1 VKRRLQQ
8 ACHEIEEVKSA
19 SSVRSDMAYAIASF
33 SNSYA
38 RLPEHFFARV
48 DPTPVAKPQ
57 LIVLNRPLAQ
67 DLGLDVD
74 AIDGEA
80 LGQIFGG
87 NIIPPGAEPISMA
100 YAGHQ
105 FGTFVPQLGDGR
117 AILLGEVFD
126 RCGVRRDIQLKGAGR
141 TPFSRRGD
149 GRAALG
155 PVLREYL
162 VSEAMHALGIA
173 ATRALAAV
181 TTGER
186 VFRDT
191 PLPGAILTRVA
202 ASHIRVGTFQYFAA
216 REDHE
221 AVRRLSD
228 YVLDRHYPDAKDA
241 EQPYLALLEVVARR
255 QAALV
260 ARWMQVG
267 FVHGVMNTDNMAVSG
282 ETIDFGPCAFIE
294 AYDPAAVF
302 SSIDELGRYAFGNQ
316 ARAAQWNIARFA
328 ETLLPLI
335 DPDPERAIELAQA
348 VIAAFPTW
356 YESEWIVGM
365 RSKLGLSFAQDGD
378 VELIVGLL
386 DAMEANQADF
396 TLTFRRICDAAA
408 DEDDAGPRA
417 LFADPGAY
425 DRWAVLW
432 RNRLRSEPDSPAQRA
447 QAMCRV
453 NPAVIPRNHR
463 VQRAL
468 SAAVERE
475 DFAPFF
481 ELLAVLSRPYEEQ
494 GAYRE
499 YAAPAR
505 SDERVLQ
512 TFCGT

>member
-1 VKRRLQQ
+1 
-8 ACHEIEEVKSA
+8 
-19 SSVRSDMAYAIASF
+19 MAYAIASF
-33 SNSYA
+33 SNSYC
-38 RLPEHFFARV
+38 RLPEHFFARL
-48 DPTPVAKPQ
+48 DPTPVAKPR

-67 DLGLDVD
+67 DLGLDID
-74 AIDGEA
+74 AVDGEA
-80 LGQIFGG
+80 LAQIFGG
-87 NIIPPGAEPISMA
+87 NTIPSGAEPISTV

-105 FGTFVPQLGDGR
+105 FGGFVPQLGDGR
-117 AILLGEVFD
+117 AILLGEVVD

-162 VSEAMHALGIA
+162 VSEAMHALGIPT
-173 ATRALAAV
+173 TRALAAV

-186 VFRDT
+186 VFRET

-202 ASHIRVGTFQYFAA
+202 ASHIRVGTFEYFAA
-216 REDHE
+216 RGDGE
-221 AVRRLSD
+221 AIRRLAD
-228 YVLDRHYPDAKDA
+228 HVLDRHYPGAKDA
-241 EQPYLALLEVVARR
+241 ERPYLALLQAVARR

-294 AYDPAAVF
+294 EYDPAAVF

-316 ARAAQWNIARFA
+316 ARAAQWNIAQLA
-328 ETLLPLI
+328 QVLLALI

-348 VIAAFPTW
+348 VITAFPTW
-356 YESEWIVGM
+356 YESDWIAGM
-365 RSKLGLSFAQDGD
+365 RSKLGLGLAQDGD
-378 VELIVGLL
+378 PELIAALL
-386 DAMEANQADF
+386 DAMHANQADF
-396 TLTFRRICDAAA
+396 TLTFRRLCDAAA
-408 DEDDAGPRA
+408 DGDDAGPRA
-417 LFADPGAY
+417 LFDDPGAY
-425 DRWAVLW
+425 DRWAALW
-432 RNRLRSEPDSPAQRA
+432 RSRLQREPGSPAQRA
-447 QAMCRV
+447 QAMRRV

-463 VQRAL
+463 VQQAL

-475 DFAPFF
+475 DFAPFL
-481 ELLAVLSRPYEEQ
+481 ELLAVLSQPYEEQ
-494 GAYRE
+494 DAYLA
-499 YAAPAR
+499 YAAPAQ